1 MAAMT
6 VTIEANSVAQDIVRR
21 VRPYLERVL
30 IQTTPPEIVQ
40 NALHLEEGWWY
51 IPIRLPAVEIP
62 AYQYYDLLT
71 DAEDEIKAQEH
82 LMVLFVPSD

>member
-1 MAAMT
+1 MATMT
-6 VTIEANSVAQDIVRR
+6 VTIEANSVAQDIVSR

-30 IQTTPPEIVQ
+30 IETTPPEIVED
-40 NALHLEEGWWY
+40 ALHLEEGWWY
-51 IPIRLPAVEIP
+51 IPIRLPAAEIP